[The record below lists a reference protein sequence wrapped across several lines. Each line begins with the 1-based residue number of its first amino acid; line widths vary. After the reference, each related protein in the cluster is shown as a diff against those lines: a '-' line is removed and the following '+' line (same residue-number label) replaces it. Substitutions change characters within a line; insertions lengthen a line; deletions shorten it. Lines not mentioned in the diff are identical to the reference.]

1 MSVYIY
7 FHILTYFSKL
17 NPKEDGKPSLHI
29 KICQIHPKIIY
40 LRRSYLFSPKNDKEI
55 ESGTK
60 MSYSGFYTLSFL
72 SPLEIYQ
79 RQSISLRHGR
89 ALQDSFI
96 FLRFSLLN
104 CFPCVIL
111 FLCPFFL
118 NRPETNTITYLF
130 FFATFQVTNIPVH
143 FNYAHVNQPQ
153 SLYSDMAYGPVH
165 QAILIRH
172 SHCLSWN

>member
-96 FLRFSLLN
+96 FLRL
-104 CFPCVIL
+104 FPCVIL
-111 FLCPFFL
+111 FLCLFF
-118 NRPETNTITYLF
+118 NRPETNTITYLL
-130 FFATFQVTNIPVH
+130 TYH
-143 FNYAHVNQPQ
+143 
-153 SLYSDMAYGPVH
+153 L
-165 QAILIRH
+165 
-172 SHCLSWN
+172 